1 MLQFIIILSL
11 VQGLT
16 EFLPISSSGHL
27 GLIRALWGLSLPGLL
42 FEALVHLGTLLAVL
56 WVFRRDVWLLLRALA
71 RPSLDERA
79 GHRHRRLLGLIL
91 VGMIPTAIFG
101 LLLDPWLELAF
112 SSLIVIGSGL
122 LCTGTILFLA
132 ERKCKR
138 GETKTRARRLEEM
151 TLWDALAIGAAQ
163 GMAILPGVS
172 RSGATIGLGLVLGLE
187 RGLAAEFSF
196 LLAIPA
202 ILGAAALKG
211 WEAWHKGASYAGLI
225 GPYLLGAAL
234 AAISG
239 ALAIKYLLRVLRR
252 GRLTPF
258 ACYCWLVGVGAIAL
272 ALIKIR

>member
-1 MLQFIIILSL
+1 MLQFIIVLSL

-27 GLIRALWGLSLPGLL
+27 GLIRALWGISLPGLL
-42 FEALVHLGTLLAVL
+42 FETLVHLGTLLSVL
-56 WVFRRDVWLLLRALA
+56 WVFRREVELLLRALA
-71 RPSLDERA
+71 HPRLERA
-79 GHRHRRLLGLIL
+79 EQHRRLLGLIL

-101 LLLDPWLELAF
+101 LLLDPWLEWAF
-112 SSLIVIGSGL
+112 GSLIVIGSGL

-132 ERKCKR
+132 ERKR
-138 GETKTRARRLEEM
+138 GETRETRARSLEEM

-163 GMAILPGVS
+163 GMAVLPGVS
-172 RSGATIGLGLVLGLE
+172 RSGATIGLGLILGLE

-211 WEAWHKGASYAGLI
+211 WEAWQAQASYAGLI
-225 GPYLLGAAL
+225 GPYLLGTAL

-239 ALAIKYLLRVLRR
+239 ALAIKYLLRLLRR

-258 ACYCWLVGVGAIAL
+258 AYYCWLLGAGAIAL
-272 ALIKIR
+272 ALVR